1 MLDEQM
7 KKCFAVAPRSASWSL
22 EGGTAISPVVWG
34 SPGLS
39 SRPLPR
45 SKGTMAR
52 AVRSYISMEYLRQGR
67 TSLHTNNICCLGR
80 VFYIVQRGKEWHF
93 LIKSQL
99 CCNRL
104 VLFGL
109 VWSVAVW
116 SGPEMRIVG
125 FKRIELEWWLCD
137 MAFVSPV
144 ICEHAPTI
152 CPRPYYDALV
162 FFPWWTTLNYPLGV
176 FCWELEE
183 RNIDRS
189 CFFFSYVRTLF
200 AGGAG

>member
-67 TSLHTNNICCLGR
+67 TSLHTNNIFCLGR

-104 VLFGL
+104 VGGGLVLFGL
-109 VWSVAVW
+109 ALKWESLASKELSLSGGFVA
-116 SGPEMRIVG
+116 
-125 FKRIELEWWLCD
+125 WLLSPPLY
-137 MAFVSPV
+137 VSM
-144 ICEHAPTI
+144 H
-152 CPRPYYDALV
+152 RPYVPDHIMMLLY
-162 FFPWWTTLNYPLGV
+162 FSRGEQHWTIPLG
-176 FCWELEE
+176 FFAESL
-183 RNIDRS
+183 RKGILIDRV
-189 CFFFSYVRTLF
+189 FSFRT
-200 AGGAG
+200 